1 MLFRSTI
8 SGCSTKYAFIL
19 NPFSS
24 VFRCT
29 QSGSMSIMRSRFCR
43 MRMSETTSVPAL
55 PLKVLFGSRIAPSR
69 SALCAS
75 TFQDKTI
82 FGWNISSDQFSAFFF
97 FCWIASL
104 LYLAYTIYNA
114 FRHKDSVDDIINDL
128 INNREC

>member
-1 MLFRSTI
+1 MAAINQTVKFSVKNEMDMVIIQIPESSARNILTRHFDKI
-8 SGCSTKYAFIL
+8 SKSRDWVNALIFFI
-19 NPFSS
+19 PFTMTY
-24 VFRCT
+24 FT
-29 QSGSMSIMRSRFCR
+29 
-43 MRMSETTSVPAL
+43 
-55 PLKVLFGSRIAPSR
+55 
-69 SALCAS
+69 S

-82 FGWNISSDQFSAFFF
+82 FGWNISSDQFSALFF